1 MVQQYLSKKLS
12 SALKERINSSIE
24 MAGSKHN
31 SKTQEIL
38 KKKPQRPKKIE
49 NEDENGFVNA
59 D

>member
-1 MVQQYLSKKLS
+1 M
-12 SALKERINSSIE
+12 KERINRTLE
-24 MAGSKHN
+24 MTGNKHN